1 MTARERSQHAVADH
15 GATAR
20 DGEPDGEPDSE
31 SPAAQNQQASNGAVP
46 HDGRGR
52 LRAAAAAM
60 VRLRPAWP
68 VVERLSRKAVLALT
82 ATGAALVALAFAF
95 GLQGGRASSEADTP
109 PVASAQPG
117 NVLAKAPR
125 DYTEVPRLA
134 SVLPGDQTQASDQPD
149 PRSGSTRPHAQPMAE
164 KPGSRPAATPAGPSG
179 EGVAAARQRR
189 QAERDAARQSRLFAS
204 EAVHRGDSLAETGG
218 ASEQQ
223 PAAGAMLP
231 AGQTGS
237 PPPSVTDA
245 RQAFLDRPGSASTI
259 SAARLVP
266 PGGEAVLQ
274 AGSVIPAALITGLRS
289 DLPGQITAQVTQNV
303 YDSLSGTQLL
313 VPQGARL
320 IGEYDAAIAAGQHRA
335 LLVWT
340 RLILPDGRS
349 LDLARLP
356 GTDPAGQAG
365 LEDRTDFHWGGIMRA
380 AAVSTLLA
388 VGADW
393 GSDSD
398 DALVRALR
406 QGGQDSF
413 NRAGTQIVARALD
426 VPPTL
431 TIRPGYPV
439 RVLVTRDLVF
449 EASGDRP

>member
-1 MTARERSQHAVADH
+1 
-15 GATAR
+15 
-20 DGEPDGEPDSE
+20 
-31 SPAAQNQQASNGAVP
+31 
-46 HDGRGR
+46 
-52 LRAAAAAM
+52 
-60 VRLRPAWP
+60 
-68 VVERLSRKAVLALT
+68 
-82 ATGAALVALAFAF
+82 
-95 GLQGGRASSEADTP
+95 
-109 PVASAQPG
+109 
-117 NVLAKAPR
+117 
-125 DYTEVPRLA
+125 
-134 SVLPGDQTQASDQPD
+134 
-149 PRSGSTRPHAQPMAE
+149 
-164 KPGSRPAATPAGPSG
+164 
-179 EGVAAARQRR
+179 
-189 QAERDAARQSRLFAS
+189 
-204 EAVHRGDSLAETGG
+204 
-218 ASEQQ
+218 
-223 PAAGAMLP
+223 MLP

-259 SAARLVP
+259 SAARLVQ
-266 PGGEAVLQ
+266 PGGQAVLQ

-320 IGEYDAAIAAGQHRA
+320 IGEYDAAIAAGQRRA

-365 LEDRTDFHWGGIMRA
+365 LEDRTDFHWGSIMRA

-388 VGADW
+388 VGAEW

-406 QGGQDSF
+406 QGGQDSV

-449 EASGDRP
+449 DTSGDRP

>member
-1 MTARERSQHAVADH
+1 MTARERSQRAAAAQVAD
-15 GATAR
+15 AR
-20 DGEPDGEPDSE
+20 DGEPDGEFSATENEHAPE
-31 SPAAQNQQASNGAVP
+31 AAEP
-46 HDGRGR
+46 YDKRGWA
-52 LRAAAAAM
+52 RAAVESV
-60 VRLRPAWP
+60 VRLRPDWP
-68 VVERLSRKAVLALT
+68 GVERLSRKAVLALT
-82 ATGAALVALAFAF
+82 ATSAALVALAFAF
-95 GLQGGRASSEADTP
+95 GLQGGRASSGADAQ

-125 DYTEVPRLA
+125 DYTQVPRLA
-134 SVLPGDQTQASDQPD
+134 SVLPGDGGQAGVQPNQ
-149 PRSGSTRPHAQPMAE
+149 PGSPTRPDEQPMAE
-164 KPGSRPAATPAGPSG
+164 AQESRPAALPTGQSG
-179 EGVAAARQRR
+179 DSVAAARQRR
-189 QAERDAARQSRLFAS
+189 QAERDAARQSRLFAGETVTRADIS
-204 EAVHRGDSLAETGG
+204 AETGG
-218 ASEQQ
+218 ANAQ
-223 PAAGAMLP
+223 PGADAMLP
-231 AGQTGS
+231 AAQPGS
-237 PPPSVTDA
+237 VPLSLTDA
-245 RQAFLDRPGSASTI
+245 RQAFLDRPGTASTV

-266 PGGEAVLQ
+266 PGGQAVLQ

-303 YDSLSGTQLL
+303 YDSLSGAHLL

-320 IGEYDAAIAAGQHRA
+320 IGEYDAAIAAGQRRA

-388 VGADW
+388 VGAEW

-398 DALVRALR
+398 DALIRALR
-406 QGGQDSF
+406 QGGQDSV

-449 EASGDRP
+449 EASGNRP

>member
-1 MTARERSQHAVADH
+1 MTARERSQRAVADH
-15 GATAR
+15 GATAP
-20 DGEPDGEPDSE
+20 DGESAGEPDGE
-31 SPAAQNQQASNGAVP
+31 SPAAQNQQASDGAAP
-46 HDGRGR
+46 HDRRGGIQ
-52 LRAAAAAM
+52 AAAAAM

-68 VVERLSRKAVLALT
+68 VVERLSSKAVLALT

-95 GLQGGRASSEADTP
+95 GLQGGRASSEADAP

-134 SVLPGDQTQASDQPD
+134 SVLPGDQAQAGDQSD
-149 PRSGSTRPHAQPMAE
+149 PRSGSTRPHEQPMAE
-164 KPGSRPAATPAGPSG
+164 KQGSGPAAPPAGPSG
-179 EGVAAARQRR
+179 DSLAAARQRR

-204 EAVHRGDSLAETGG
+204 EAVHHGDNLAETGG
-218 ASEQQ
+218 VSSQ
-223 PAAGAMLP
+223 PAAGVILP
-231 AGQTGS
+231 AAQPGS
-237 PPPSVTDA
+237 APPSVTDA

-266 PGGEAVLQ
+266 PGGQAVLQ

-320 IGEYDAAIAAGQHRA
+320 IGEYDAAIAAGQRRA

-356 GTDPAGQAG
+356 GTDPAGQPG

-388 VGADW
+388 VGAEW

-398 DALVRALR
+398 NALVRALR
-406 QGGQDSF
+406 QGGQDSV

-449 EASGDRP
+449 EASGATP

>member
-1 MTARERSQHAVADH
+1 MTGRERSQRSDPAHVANARH
-15 GATAR
+15 GEL
-20 DGEPDGEPDSE
+20 DGACPPMEND
-31 SPAAQNQQASNGAVP
+31 QAPNVAEP
-46 HDGRGR
+46 HDWLGWA
-52 LRAAAAAM
+52 RAAAASV

-68 VVERLSRKAVLALT
+68 SVERLSRKAVLTLT
-82 ATGAALVALAFAF
+82 ATSVALVALAIAF
-95 GLQGGRASSEADTP
+95 GLQGGRSSSGADP
-109 PVASAQPG
+109 QPVAPAQPG
-117 NVLAKAPR
+117 DLLAKAPR
-125 DYTEVPRLA
+125 DYTQVPRLA
-134 SVLPGDQTQASDQPD
+134 PVLPGDVGQAGLKVAERNGPAKSDE
-149 PRSGSTRPHAQPMAE
+149 RSMAE
-164 KPGSRPAATPAGPSG
+164 QIGFRPAAPPAGNG
-179 EGVAAARQRR
+179 DNGVAAMRQRR
-189 QAERDAARQSRLFAS
+189 QAERDAARQSRLFAG
-204 EAVHRGDSLAETGG
+204 EAVTHAERSADNG
-218 ASEQQ
+218 AASGK
-223 PAAGAMLP
+223 PAAGAM
-231 AGQTGS
+231 
-237 PPPSVTDA
+237 PPGAQPHSSASSVTDA
-245 RQAFLDRPGSASTI
+245 RQAFLDRPANAPTI
-259 SAARLVP
+259 STARLMP
-266 PGGEAVLQ
+266 PGGPAVLQ

-303 YDSLSGTQLL
+303 YDSLSGAQVL

-320 IGEYDAAIAAGQHRA
+320 IGEYDAAIAAGQRRA

-349 LDLARLP
+349 LDLDRLP

-388 VGADW
+388 VGAEW
-393 GSDSD
+393 GSDSN

-406 QGGQDSF
+406 QGGQDSV

-449 EASGDRP
+449 DVSGDTP